1 MQTFCIIVYQ
11 VVGEKSPHVVVVVF
25 NSVIRVTTTPPIK
38 HVNGALVVPNDL
50 IFPSQ
55 AMQVDVV
62 ILASKLAR
70 ITTITPSFKGA
81 FVLVLVLHVYVIVN
95 KQDSKYDSQNDIKK
109 NENKNPTLAGTS
121 INPWLELMVTSQ
133 IIPFQQYF
141 FNLHLL
147 LVP

>member
-1 MQTFCIIVYQ
+1 
-11 VVGEKSPHVVVVVF
+11 VVVVVF

-70 ITTITPSFKGA
+70 IITITPSFKGA
-81 FVLVLVLHVYVIVN
+81 LVLVLVLHVYVIVN
-95 KQDSKYDSQNDIKK
+95 K
-109 NENKNPTLAGTS
+109 
-121 INPWLELMVTSQ
+121 
-133 IIPFQQYF
+133 
-141 FNLHLL
+141 
-147 LVP
+147 